1 MELSEGELSYS
12 FPCAGKEHIVKRSRM
27 LNEETIEFIRNRKD
41 NMKVWH
47 RQKIVLAV
55 FNPGFTVSILAFR
68 TMTVTA
74 GVVTDAGMS
83 ALVTFVNMSAQ

>member
-1 MELSEGELSYS
+1 
-12 FPCAGKEHIVKRSRM
+12 M
-27 LNEETIEFIRNRKD
+27 LNKETIEFIRYCKD
-41 NMKVWH
+41 HMKIWH
-47 RQKIVLAV
+47 RQKILLAV

-83 ALVTFVNMSAQ
+83 ALITFVNMSTQ

>member
-1 MELSEGELSYS
+1 
-12 FPCAGKEHIVKRSRM
+12 
-27 LNEETIEFIRNRKD
+27 
-41 NMKVWH
+41 MKVWH
-47 RQKIVLAV
+47 RQQILLAV

-74 GVVTDAGMS
+74 GVVTNAGMS